1 MFQKKYEEEKHK
13 REKLQRLIGQMADKI
28 DPSLSE
34 KNREFLK
41 NIQDLSRI
49 ISTEKEGDLQLN
61 GLDK

>member
-1 MFQKKYEEEKHK
+1 MFQQKYEEEKHK